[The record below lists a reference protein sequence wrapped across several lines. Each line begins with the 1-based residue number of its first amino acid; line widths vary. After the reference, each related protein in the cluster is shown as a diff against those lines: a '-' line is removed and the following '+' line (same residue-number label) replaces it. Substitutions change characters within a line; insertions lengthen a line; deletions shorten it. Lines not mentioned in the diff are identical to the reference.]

1 MGGLDESAVRYLSL
15 VTQMTKH
22 IRGRASKERTSA
34 SEMGQF
40 SPIFVFLLKDFYLEL
55 VEEDRRITPRDYME
69 LFLRPVQG
77 NGEKIAAKNEICD
90 SIRALFPDRECYRL
104 VRPSNNE
111 DDLLRLDQIL
121 LDKLQREFRSGP
133 DAFTKFVFERP
144 RPKQVGATV
153 MTVPTIP
160 SLWRGVEEAECQKAY
175 NSATDTYMSNF
186 DRPKLPEE
194 VALSEAHEEAVQK
207 SLAVYNAGAV
217 GVGAARKKYEGL
229 LMKFFKKAFE
239 DYKRNIFMEAE
250 IQCSKAIQSM
260 EKRLRAA
267 CHSSDANIDNVVKK
281 DGSGHDVIKRTGF
294 KTCYCN
300 QNSGPIGKLT
310 HEISPSRSEDVSLVG
325 PEFGHVQLRAK
336 ERPTS
341 SKPDSDVRNNIDSES
356 HSNSN
361 VPESDASVEDL
372 VSIGDY
378 SGEWEVGIGRSP
390 EKIIVDRME
399 ASSILSQSRK

>member
-1 MGGLDESAVRYLSL
+1 MKLGCQNCGQFVLVLRQESAMIVETGDRFSASFFGSFRYLSL

-121 LDKLQREFRSGP
+121 LDKLQPEFRSGP

-144 RPKQVGATV
+144 RPKQVGATY
-153 MTVPTIP
+153 
-160 SLWRGVEEAECQKAY
+160 LQYHRYGGALK
-175 NSATDTYMSNF
+175 
-186 DRPKLPEE
+186 KLSVKKHIILLLTLICLILT

-267 CHSSDANIDNVVKK
+267 CHSSDANIDNVVKL
-281 DGSGHDVIKRTGF
+281 ILQF
-294 KTCYCN
+294 M
-300 QNSGPIGKLT
+300 
-310 HEISPSRSEDVSLVG
+310 
-325 PEFGHVQLRAK
+325 
-336 ERPTS
+336 
-341 SKPDSDVRNNIDSES
+341 
-356 HSNSN
+356 
-361 VPESDASVEDL
+361 
-372 VSIGDY
+372 SINWGN
-378 SGEWEVGIGRSP
+378 G
-390 EKIIVDRME
+390 
-399 ASSILSQSRK
+399 